1 MKIYSVKLESPLGK
15 LFLLSTDKEIIWL
28 STPGI
33 DPNKGVEYSK
43 KYFGSIELT
52 ENNPPPVL
60 TNTLEE
66 LKGYFS
72 REKINF
78 KGPFLFFGT
87 DFQKTVWKEIAK
99 IPYGQTITY
108 TQLAQKVGAE
118 NAVRSIGTTCGKN
131 PILILI
137 PCHRI
142 LGRNGKLTGYAGGL
156 KLKEYLLN
164 LEGNGSKTDQLNLI

>member
-15 LFLLSTDKEIIWL
+15 LFLLSTDKQIIWL

-43 KYFGSIELT
+43 KYLGSIELIV
-52 ENNPPPVL
+52 NNPPPVL
-60 TNTLEE
+60 TNALAE
-66 LKGYFS
+66 LKRYFS
-72 REKINF
+72 GEKINF
-78 KGPFLFFGT
+78 KGPFLLFGT
-87 DFQKTVWKEIAK
+87 DFQKAVWKEISK
-99 IPYGQTITY
+99 IPYGQTVTY
-108 TQLAQKVGAE
+108 SQLAKRVGAE
-118 NAVRSIGTTCGKN
+118 NAVRAIGTTCGKN

-156 KLKEYLLN
+156 KLKEFLLN
-164 LEGNGSKTDQLNLI
+164 LEGDIKKTAQLNLV